1 MTTWTTEDME
11 YAKLGMVEQIHAQQ
25 SEIQRLNR
33 EVMKLQNALD
43 FERRK
48 TTEYRRVYE
57 SVSALYKQAEEK
69 LNG

>member
-1 MTTWTTEDME
+1 ME
-11 YAKLGMVEQIHAQQ
+11 YAKLGMVEQIHSQQ

-33 EVMKLQNALD
+33 EIMRLQNALD

-48 TTEYRRVYE
+48 TVEYKRVYE
-57 SVSALYKQAEEK
+57 SVFALYKQAEEK